1 VNEHD
6 GAAAVERGIEIV
18 LLRMSEIAVAGMGQ
32 QVDAVELE
40 RVEGIVHLAPLRR
53 RPVVGRSPSRR
64 TSLVVRRPCVP
75 ALRYMLGSNPW

>member
-40 RVEGIVHLAPLRR
+40 HIEGIVHLARR
-53 RPVVGRSPSRR
+53 CGD
-64 TSLVVRRPCVP
+64 VRR
-75 ALRYMLGSNPW
+75 